1 MQTQRATD
9 PDRRLRIQLRKQ
21 IEWGRW
27 AILAIFLVS
36 LVNQVMLWFGSGYHF
51 LFSAAMPYYVNWLAS
66 QLGGTGLK
74 VVATLLTLLLFGAY
88 AICVVFSGNRRDW
101 MSATIG
107 LYAVD
112 TLVLCVFAFTMLEN
126 PASCILE
133 ILVHVALIAPMVN
146 AIRAFDRME
155 RLPKLRHRQDNY
167 V

>member
-27 AILAIFLVS
+27 AILAVFLVS
-36 LVNQVMLWFGSGYHF
+36 LVNQVMLWFGSSYHF
-51 LFSAAMPYYVNWLAS
+51 LFSAAMPYYVNWLAG

-74 VVATLLTLLLFGAY
+74 VLATLLTLVLYGAY
-88 AICVVFSGNRRDW
+88 AICVVLSGNRRDW
-101 MSATIG
+101 MLATIVLYG
-107 LYAVD
+107 LD
-112 TLVLCVFAFTMLEN
+112 TVILCIFAFTMLEN
-126 PASCILE
+126 PASCLLE
-133 ILVHVALIAPMVN
+133 ILVHVAILAPMVN

-155 RLPKLRHRQDNY
+155 QLPKLRHRQDNY

>member
-21 IEWGRW
+21 IEWGRC